1 LRSERVAGSPAEAGT
16 TNVRAYEAVCRL
28 RTIIFHA
35 GGIGD
40 FLLTC
45 PSIFRLAEEGPLEL
59 LGRIDRL
66 ELAASRVSAIH
77 DMERVDFESVFAEP
91 SPKLRAFLAGFDR
104 VIVWMRDDGTLM
116 RAIQSCGVADVRV
129 FPGLPPPDWSEHA
142 SLYYLRCLGID
153 DAPPLRIAF
162 EPSATPHDVIIHPG
176 SGSIRK
182 NWPIKEFATLARELE
197 SHGRSVTWSLGPAE
211 ERMRVPDAAIV
222 IRPDAPVMMARELAA
237 ARLYIGNDSGIT
249 HLAAAIGCATVAVFG
264 PTDPKVW
271 APLGPSVTI
280 IQGKPWPPRGLV
292 FAAALES

>member
-1 LRSERVAGSPAEAGT
+1 M
-16 TNVRAYEAVCRL
+16 
-28 RTIIFHA
+28 RTLVVHA

-40 FLLTC
+40 FLLAC
-45 PSIFRLAEEGPLEL
+45 PSIFRLAEDGPVEL
-59 LGRIDRL
+59 LGRPDRL
-66 ELAASRVSAIH
+66 ALAASCVSAVYDI
-77 DMERVDFESVFAEP
+77 DNVDLESAFIVP
-91 SPKLRAFLAGFDR
+91 SSRLRDFLARFDR
-104 VIVWMRDDGTLM
+104 AIVWMRDDGTLLES
-116 RAIQSCGVADVRV
+116 IHGCGISDVRV
-129 FPGLPPPDWSEHA
+129 FPGLPPSNWAEHA
-142 SLYYLRCLGID
+142 SLYYLRCLGIE
-153 DAPPLRIAF
+153 DAPPLRLHF
-162 EPSATPHDVIIHPG
+162 ERAATPHDVIIHPG

-182 NWPIKEFATLARELE
+182 NWPIEEFSTLARELE

-211 ERMRVPDAAIV
+211 ERMRVPDPASV